1 MTSRG
6 KNHPSSPPRG
16 RVAHDTRRF
25 FVIVKCAACA
35 APIRREPGT
44 TRTHCGPCRVGL
56 TADDFL
62 TRAFR
67 LRALFW
73 FARRPA

>member
-6 KNHPSSPPRG
+6 KNTTPPPRG

-25 FVIVKCAACA
+25 FVIEKCAACA

-56 TADDFL
+56 AAEEID
-62 TRAFR
+62 R
-67 LRALFW
+67 
-73 FARRPA
+73 ARRADMRELHGSDGDE

>member
-1 MTSRG
+1 MTLQ
-6 KNHPSSPPRG
+6 
-16 RVAHDTRRF
+16 
-25 FVIVKCAACA
+25 VIVKCAACGTA
-35 APIRREPGT
+35 IRREPGT

-56 TADDFL
+56 LAEHMAE
-62 TRAFR
+62 RAFR